1 MWVQVYKPD
10 LCLTC
15 TQTISSKI
23 LIFHA
28 NFLTESTSGTTTVV
42 HRLAPRAPYLMSRPH
57 RIAVGTLCVLSL
69 LTLPGWVLRHENAGR
84 LEAQAALLGEAQERN
99 AEMATQNERLYDEV
113 TTLLSD
119 SEHVEH
125 EARER
130 LGWVRDG
137 EVIVE
142 LPAEVR

>member
-1 MWVQVYKPD
+1 
-10 LCLTC
+10 
-15 TQTISSKI
+15 
-23 LIFHA
+23 
-28 NFLTESTSGTTTVV
+28 
-42 HRLAPRAPYLMSRPH
+42 MSRPH
-57 RIAVGTLCVLSL
+57 RIVVGTLCVLAL
-69 LTLPGWVLRHENAGR
+69 LTLPGWVLRHENAAR
-84 LEAQAALLGEAQERN
+84 LEDQAAHLHEAQERN
-99 AEMATQNERLYDEV
+99 REMAVENRQLFDEV

-142 LPAEVR
+142 VASGDQ